1 MIWRKNMSKNKKR
14 GRLPEKK
21 TAEKKKMVWTKKKI
35 IAASIIGVA
44 VLSAVIFGIIVLVM
58 NLGPIRPIKSTEE
71 EARVVGTVGK
81 YEIKHE
87 ELRYVTLLHKATLD
101 KKLGEYD
108 TLDASGKAEYESQL
122 RERVLDD
129 LKNNYVVL
137 ALCEKY
143 GIKTDT
149 PYVNEQ
155 VQKSIESLVNSP
167 KESLG
172 FGGDKDKYKEWLAE
186 NNLTDS
192 FMRLVY
198 KVDYLESRLLEHFIE
213 NKIDIEYNSENK
225 ADFTKYV
232 MSSDEWART
241 IHVYYPDK
249 HPWTDPANVPES
261 ILKVDKDYIDGVIA
275 KYDPKASVEKAFADV
290 ADASDDDGRY
300 KAMKT
305 AVGKTP
311 VTELAV
317 SGNGFYFTY
326 GQMGEFYENTAFAL
340 EMYEVSEIF
349 RYEGGYCF
357 MMRLPL
363 LEDDV
368 KKHSDELLSQYQYL
382 ALKKQLDAERENLSF
397 TGNDYFAGLTLAEMK

>member
-1 MIWRKNMSKNKKR
+1 
-14 GRLPEKK
+14 
-21 TAEKKKMVWTKKKI
+21 MVWTKKKI
-35 IAASIIGVA
+35 VAASIIGVA
-44 VLSAVIFGIIVLVM
+44 ILSAIIFGIIVLVM

-81 YEIKHE
+81 YEVRYE
-87 ELRYVTLLHKATLD
+87 ELRYITLLHKATLD

-108 TLDASGKAEYESQL
+108 TLNAEDRKEYEKQL
-122 RERVLDD
+122 RERVLED
-129 LKNNYVVL
+129 LENNYVVL
-137 ALCEKY
+137 SLCEEY

-149 PYVNEQ
+149 PYVDEQ

-167 KESLG
+167 KESSG
-172 FGGDKDKYKEWLAE
+172 FEGDKEKYKSWLAE

-192 FMRLVY
+192 FLRLIY
-198 KVDYLESRLLEHFIE
+198 KVDYLEGRLLEHFIE
-213 NKIDIEYNSENK
+213 NKIDIEYDSENK
-225 ADFTKYV
+225 ADFAKYI

-249 HPWTDPANVPES
+249 HPWTDPANVPQS
-261 ILKVDKDYIDGVIA
+261 ILEVDKDYIDSVIA
-275 KYDPKASVEKAFADV
+275 KYDAKASVDKAFASV
-290 ADASDDDGRY
+290 TEASSDDGRF

-340 EMYEVSEIF
+340 DEYEVSEIF

-368 KKHSDELLSQYQYL
+368 KKHSDDLLSQYQYL
-382 ALKKQLDAERENLSF
+382 ALKKHLDAEREELSF
-397 TGNDYFAGLTLAEMK
+397 AGNDYFAGLNLAEMK